1 MASTVRRLHL
11 LESTD
16 FRSIYLRDVKAFTF
30 HKVLLKVKKWIYDN
44 KIQRLITLFW
54 KAPATY
60 LSFCI
65 RILIYD
71 TMMKTSKKYAS
82 TNGTN
87 KTTLVLENLEILSF
101 EQPLKKYV
109 QNNSN
114 IYLNNV
120 LIRFFFFAVCVC
132 IHSKHWYRQIHTFL
146 EMPNAVHS

>member
-1 MASTVRRLHL
+1 MASTVRRVHL

-30 HKVLLKVKKWIYDN
+30 HKVPLKVKKWIYDN

-54 KAPATY
+54 KAPATYY

-87 KTTLVLENLEILSF
+87 KTTLVFENLEILSF
-101 EQPLKKYV
+101 EQPLIKYV

-120 LIRFFFFAVCVC
+120 LIRFLFFCCLCLYSF
-132 IHSKHWYRQIHTFL
+132 
-146 EMPNAVHS
+146 